1 MLMRPIWISGE
12 IMADVGQAY
21 QQAANEVMFAMNEA
35 IHGLP
40 FGSDFGGLSLIPM
53 VLNEQG
59 PDYNEIRRYDKKDK
73 DFEFRLRIP
82 HAEFKAADALG
93 QRRLIVENILRA
105 VDEMKKMGIKDV
117 EVGKLERA
125 IRDVAAAH
133 DWLPAT
139 RSN

>member
-1 MLMRPIWISGE
+1 MKDILWMSGE
-12 IMADVGQAY
+12 IQADVDSAFTS
-21 QQAANEVMFAMNEA
+21 AAKEVKRVIN
-35 IHGLP
+35 
-40 FGSDFGGLSLIPM
+40 LSLLATTYGAGFSRLCLIPI
-53 VLNEQG
+53 LLQDNS
-59 PDYNEIRRYDKKDK
+59 DYPEVRRYHKKDK
-73 DFEFRLRIP
+73 DFEFRFKIP

-125 IRDVAAAH
+125 IRNVAAAH